1 MILGTGE
8 DARLRRDGGVLPDYF
23 RVPVGASWRT
33 RLIGRFPEIGKP
45 WNRAEND
52 HTRLSCEVRMMM
64 AVMIPGVSW
73 A

>member
-1 MILGTGE
+1 MPGSGG
-8 DARLRRDGGVLPDYF
+8 DGGVLPDYF
-23 RVPVGASWRT
+23 RVSVGASWET
-33 RLIGRFPEIGKP
+33 RVIGRFPEIGKP

-64 AVMIPGVSW
+64 AVMVPGVSW